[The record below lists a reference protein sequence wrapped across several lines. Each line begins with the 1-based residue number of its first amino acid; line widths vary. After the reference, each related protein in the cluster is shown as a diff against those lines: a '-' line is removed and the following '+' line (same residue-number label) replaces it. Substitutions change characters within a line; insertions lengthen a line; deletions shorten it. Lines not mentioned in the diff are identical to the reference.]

1 MAFTKFVTLFL
12 LIIHCLFN
20 AVIADPLVDIKT
32 NQGLIKIELMPDKA
46 PITVEN
52 FLHYVDT
59 GYYNESLFHRVIKDF
74 MIQGGK
80 PDLSIDSTKKETLP
94 PITLESN
101 TGLKNIRGSIA
112 MARTSA
118 PDSAVAQFF
127 INSVDNDFL
136 NYQDKNEPGY
146 AVFGKVIEGMD
157 VVDLISA
164 VDTSG
169 SSPREKVII
178 ESIRRHKEDQS
189 PASGIAPTPQEKG
202 ELSFNTLQT
211 EYSVGEVLNVSLKE
225 PGIKREKQL
234 DLWVAVLLP
243 TGEFIYLSKKDTFT
257 STPTVFKSAVKVEE
271 TSHQVLTLTIPEGLA
286 GSYTIYAIFNK
297 IGYNINNL
305 DKSLR
310 SNIASKKINIIE
322 R

>member
-1 MAFTKFVTLFL
+1 MTITKFITLFFF
-12 LIIHCLFN
+12 IIQCLAN
-20 AVIADPLVDIKT
+20 AAIAGPFIDIKT
-32 NQGLIKIELMPDKA
+32 NQGLIKVELMPDKA

-52 FLHYVDT
+52 FLHYVDIGFYDKT
-59 GYYNESLFHRVIKDF
+59 LFHRVIKDF

-80 PDLSIDSTKKETLP
+80 PDQSINSTKKETLP

-101 TGLKNIRGSIA
+101 NGLKNIRGSIA
-112 MARTSA
+112 MARTSV

-136 NYQDKNEPGY
+136 DYQDKNKPGY
-146 AVFGKVIEGMD
+146 AVFGQVIEGLD
-157 VVDLISA
+157 IVDLISA

-178 ESIRRHKEDQS
+178 ESIRRHKDGEL
-189 PASGIAPTPQEKG
+189 PAAGVAPSPQENG

-211 EYSVGEVLNVSLKE
+211 DYSVGEILEVSLKE

-243 TGEFIYLSKKDTFT
+243 NGEFIYLSKKDTFT
-257 STPTVFKSAVKVEE
+257 PSPTTFKSAVKLED
-271 TSHQVLTLTIPEGLA
+271 TSHQILTLTIPEGLV

-297 IGYNINNL
+297 TEHNINDL

-310 SNIASKKINIIE
+310 SNIASKTINIID

>member
-1 MAFTKFVTLFL
+1 MTITKFITLFFL
-12 LIIHCLFN
+12 TIQCLTN
-20 AVIADPLVDIKT
+20 AVIADPFIDIKT
-32 NQGLIKIELMPDKA
+32 NQGLIKVELIPDKA

-52 FLHYVDT
+52 FLHYIDT
-59 GYYNESLFHRVIKDF
+59 GFYDQTLFHRVIKDF

-80 PDLSIDSTKKETLP
+80 PDPSVDSTKKETLP
-94 PITLESN
+94 PISLESN
-101 TGLKNIRGSIA
+101 NGLKNRRGSTA

-118 PDSAVAQFF
+118 PDSAIAQFF

-136 NYQDKNEPGY
+136 NYQDKNKPGY
-146 AVFGKVIEGMD
+146 AVFGQVIEGLD

-169 SSPREKVII
+169 SSPRKKIII

-189 PASGIAPTPQEKG
+189 PAAGIAPTPQERG

-211 EYSVGEVLNVSLKE
+211 NYTVGEILQVSLKE
-225 PGIKREKQL
+225 AGIKREKQL

-243 TGEFIYLSKKDTFT
+243 TGEFLYLSKKDTFT

-271 TSHQVLTLTIPEGLA
+271 TSHQVLTLAIPEGLA

-297 IGYNINNL
+297 TGSNINDL
-305 DKSLR
+305 DLSLR
-310 SNIASKKINIIE
+310 SNIASKAINIID